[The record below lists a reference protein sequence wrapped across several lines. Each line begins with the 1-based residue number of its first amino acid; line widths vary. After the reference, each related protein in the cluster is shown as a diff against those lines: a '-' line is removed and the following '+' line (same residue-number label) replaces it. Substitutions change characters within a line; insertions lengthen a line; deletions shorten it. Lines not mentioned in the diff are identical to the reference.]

1 VSETIDNN
9 RRWSGFVCPDCRFVF
24 RVPLDLDGKGIVCP
38 SCRRIL
44 RIPTPGYIP
53 PPLMASPQSVGAEA
67 EAASNPVSRPM
78 LGMKRRGRK
87 KSGEVIPSWD
97 KKPGESFRQ
106 GRKQQLWML
115 VGGGLLFVIIVAGVV
130 LGLGG
135 GRASD
140 SKSGTTPPALSLPV
154 EASSPTTRT
163 DLPTMA
169 EIEVLAGKFLNAT
182 TVDELLPL
190 VRNPQ
195 AAEPRMRRQY
205 PDGIVPALG
214 LTEFNITAE
223 SDVSSAVLHFMIR
236 TRDHED
242 KILHF
247 VTSSDGTKIDW
258 ESWIGW
264 SDMTWAEFRAT
275 KPTTSQVFRL
285 ELSPVE
291 YFNFDFKDESK
302 WRSYMLLSPDQEHA
316 LYGYVELGGLV
327 ERQVRQAGE
336 GGGILLMLALRY
348 PENAASDNQ
357 VIIERFV
364 NDRWVENEEAK

>member
-1 VSETIDNN
+1 MPETIDSN

-24 RVPLDLDGKGIVCP
+24 RVPLDHDGKGIVCP

-53 PPLMASPQSVGAEA
+53 PPLVAAPQSVDA
-67 EAASNPVSRPM
+67 EAATKPVSSP
-78 LGMKRRGRK
+78 LVGIRRRRRK
-87 KSGEVIPSWD
+87 VAGDVTPSWEEKSGV
-97 KKPGESFRQ
+97 SFRKW
-106 GRKQQLWML
+106 RKQQFWML
-115 VGGGLLFVIIVAGVV
+115 VGGGVLFVIIVAGVV

-140 SKSGTTPPALSLPV
+140 SKSVAIPPAVAVPAAV
-154 EASSPTTRT
+154 EATTRA

-169 EIEVLAGKFLNAT
+169 ELEVLAGKFLNAT
-182 TVDELLPL
+182 TLDELLPL

-195 AAEPRMRRQY
+195 VAEPRMRRQY

-214 LTEFNITAE
+214 LTEFNTTAQT
-223 SDVSSAVLHFMIR
+223 DVSSAVLQFMIR

-242 KILHF
+242 RILDY
-247 VTSSDGTKIDW
+247 VNSPDGVKIDW
-258 ESWIGW
+258 ESWSGW

-285 ELSPVE
+285 VLSPVE